1 MAASRATGGSFASGL
16 VVVGLITP
24 AEGGWQVRAREDEL
38 LEVSDDAL
46 VELISARI
54 NLLQRRVKQRKE
66 AREYAEKMTELLG

>member
-1 MAASRATGGSFASGL
+1 
-16 VVVGLITP
+16 
-24 AEGGWQVRAREDEL
+24 VRAREDEL

-46 VELISARI
+46 VDLISGRI